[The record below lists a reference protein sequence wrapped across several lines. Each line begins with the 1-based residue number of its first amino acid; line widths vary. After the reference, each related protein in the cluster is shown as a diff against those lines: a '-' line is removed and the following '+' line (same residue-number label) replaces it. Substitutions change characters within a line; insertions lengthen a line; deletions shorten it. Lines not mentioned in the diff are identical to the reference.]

1 MRGVSLVGD
10 GGSMDTSGR
19 RWRVG
24 VDVGGTFTDVA
35 IFDPHTRAVQ
45 IYKVLTTPDD
55 PSVGVLNGLRFVE
68 EQRTD
73 FSIRTIDQFLHG
85 TTITTNALIQ
95 QSYPPCALCITEG
108 HRGAVQVQDQ
118 QRLGNIYD
126 LTIGHGHSLV
136 DELNVLEVPE
146 RIDRDGKVV
155 HELTAEAA
163 KAVAEQIASLE
174 VSTVAVCLLF
184 SFANPSHEELLRSAI
199 HERSPEV
206 RVSLSSEVL
215 PRIRE
220 WPRISTM
227 LLNASLEPLLVD
239 YVRNLGDALD
249 RSGLSFDRCFLMES
263 NGGLM
268 PFSAV
273 VVGGRA
279 VQTLLS
285 GPAAAVQGAVAMARA
300 VTEDTLV
307 TLDIGGTSA
316 DIAFVDHAGAME
328 VTEGHLVGH
337 DIYVPMLDIT
347 TIGAGGG
354 TISRVASGGR
364 LLVGP
369 DSAGAIPGPVCYGLG
384 GVDPTTTDA
393 DLVLGYLNP
402 TYYLGGRMSIEPSL
416 AAGAIAARVGEP
428 LGLSV
433 EEAATTMI
441 EINDVHMAEAI
452 RVFAAQRAIDLSSV
466 TLVACGGAG
475 PLHAAGVAEEIGVR
489 RIIVPA
495 NPGAFSAVGLLSTDV
510 VQDFVQSEITS
521 LESERV
527 AVIADRFGALEARA
541 LRAMEAQGFAPDE
554 VVCRREVD
562 ARYAGQ
568 GFEIRIAIPAGDGGI
583 VPQQISNLFHDGHRK
598 TYGYAAESE
607 RVEIVSY
614 RIRAVVKLPTY
625 EPSPEPLL
633 GGPDGEL
640 VAKFER
646 PIFVGG
652 RWEQVPVY
660 DRATLRVGAM
670 FAGPAIVEQP
680 DTTSFVPSGWRATCD
695 AFRNL
700 VCERKED

>member
-1 MRGVSLVGD
+1 MDVSE
-10 GGSMDTSGR
+10 R

-35 IFDPHTRAVQ
+35 ILDPVSRAVE
-45 IYKVLTTPDD
+45 IYKIPTTPED
-55 PSVGVLNGLRFVE
+55 PSVGVLNGLRFVA
-68 EQRTD
+68 EQRPD
-73 FSIRTIDQFLHG
+73 FSIALIDQFLHG

-95 QSYPPCALCITEG
+95 RSYPPCALLITEG

-118 QRLGNIYD
+118 QRRGNIYD
-126 LTIGHGHSLV
+126 LTIGHGDSLV
-136 DELNVLEVPE
+136 DELNVIEVPE

-155 HELTAEAA
+155 RELTMDAAEEI
-163 KAVAEQIASLE
+163 AERIGALGVGSI
-174 VSTVAVCLLF
+174 AVCLLF
-184 SFANPSHEELLRSAI
+184 SFTNPMHEELLRAVI
-199 HERSPEV
+199 RERCPAV

-239 YVRNLGDALD
+239 YVRNLGEALAQ
-249 RSGLSFDRCFLMES
+249 SGLPFNRCFLMES

-300 VTEDTLV
+300 VSQGTLV

-316 DIAFVDHAGAME
+316 DIAFVDDTGALE
-328 VTEGHLVGH
+328 VTEGNLVGH

-354 TISRVASGGR
+354 TISRLAPDGR

-369 DSAGAIPGPVCYGLG
+369 DSAGALPGPVCYGKG
-384 GVDPTTTDA
+384 GTDPTTTDA
-393 DLVLGYLNP
+393 DLVLGFLNP
-402 TYYLGGRMSIEPSL
+402 EYYLGGQMAINPTL
-416 AAGAIAARVGEP
+416 AVSAITERIAEP

-452 RVFAAQRAIDLSSV
+452 RVFAAQRAIDLSKI
-466 TLVACGGAG
+466 TLVPCGGAG
-475 PLHAAGVAEEIGVR
+475 PLHAAGVAEEIGIR
-489 RIIVPA
+489 RILVPA

-510 VQDFVQSEITS
+510 VQDFVQSEITLLESSSAAAIEDRYAS
-521 LESERV
+521 LER
-527 AVIADRFGALEARA
+527 RA
-541 LRAMEAQGFAPDE
+541 LLAMQAQGFTAEE
-554 VVCRREVD
+554 VVCNREVD

-568 GFEIRIAIPAGDGGI
+568 GFEIRISVPRCGTEEAPALLRG
-583 VPQQISNLFHDGHRK
+583 LFHEGHRR

-607 RVEIVSY
+607 RVEIVSF
-614 RIRAVVKLPTY
+614 RIRTVVKLPTY
-625 EPSPEPLL
+625 EPLPAPEPDAPP
-633 GGPDGEL
+633 GAP
-640 VAKFER
+640 VPKAER
-646 PIFVGG
+646 PVYFGG
-652 RWEQVPVY
+652 HWKTIPVY
-660 DRATLRVGAM
+660 DRSALLVGMA
-670 FAGPAIVEQP
+670 FDGPAIVEQP
-680 DTTSFVPSGWRATCD
+680 DTTSFVPPRWQAMCD
-695 AFRNL
+695 VYHNL
-700 VCERKED
+700 VCERSDD